1 MRRIGQAAA
10 RAGPI
15 FCTRIN
21 PMRTIATNVFASLA
35 AVSIS
40 STLFLSII

>member
-1 MRRIGQAAA
+1 MRRTGSAAA
-10 RAGPI
+10 RAARI
-15 FCTRIN
+15 FCIRIN